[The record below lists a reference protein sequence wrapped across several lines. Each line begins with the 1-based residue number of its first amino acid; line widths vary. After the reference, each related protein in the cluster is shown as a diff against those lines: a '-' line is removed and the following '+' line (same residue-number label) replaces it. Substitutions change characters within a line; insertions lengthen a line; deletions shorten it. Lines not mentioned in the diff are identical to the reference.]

1 MDPSC
6 QPEGHG
12 DLRPP
17 PFYTRYGIARTG
29 ERDAPLA
36 LTPYPE
42 VCRHGQLRAT
52 VVAAAIDL
60 VGSLFTREVAGTD
73 ILLTTDL
80 SLRMPARTC
89 PSKLVAHGRVLRSGR
104 SGVTTAVELREPAGA
119 GEGASARAGGDASE
133 SIWAYGETAF
143 ARVARAADS
152 NVTAEQ
158 LALPKVFASHP
169 LARPLDEEVGVE
181 VRDAARGEVELAL
194 RGAVLNPERTLQG
207 ALVALLVE
215 RAGEVLA
222 ESRLGGPQRIVAL
235 DLRYLTT
242 ARVGPVRSRAAFIGA
257 PEDGWLR
264 VELRDVG
271 RSDRVTAT
279 ALLAVAPAR

>member
-1 MDPSC
+1 MRGDP
-6 QPEGHG
+6 G
-12 DLRPP
+12 PP

-29 ERDAPLA
+29 VRDAPLA

-73 ILLTTDL
+73 ILFTTDL
-80 SLRMPARTC
+80 SLRMPARSC
-89 PSKLVAHGRVLRSGR
+89 PAKLVAHGRVLRSGR
-104 SGVTTAVELREPAGA
+104 SGSTTAVELRDAGGA
-119 GEGASARAGGDASE
+119 GEGAAAAPNGPV
-133 SIWAYGETAF
+133 WAYGETSF
-143 ARVARAADS
+143 ARVPRAADS
-152 NVTAEQ
+152 KVTAEQ
-158 LALPKVFASHP
+158 LALPQVFASHP
-169 LARPLDEEVGVE
+169 LARPLEEEVGVE
-181 VRDAARGEVELAL
+181 VRDAARGEVELPL
-194 RGAVLNPERTLQG
+194 RGAVLNTEGTLQG

-222 ESRLGGPQRIVAL
+222 ESRLGGPQRVVAL

-242 ARVGPVRSRAAFIGA
+242 ARVGPVRSRAVFIGP

-264 VELRDVG
+264 VELRDAG
-271 RSDRVTAT
+271 RDDRVTAT

>member
-1 MDPSC
+1 MRGDP
-6 QPEGHG
+6 G
-12 DLRPP
+12 PP

-29 ERDAPLA
+29 VRDAPLA

-73 ILLTTDL
+73 ILFTTDL
-80 SLRMPARTC
+80 SVRMPVHSRPAR
-89 PSKLVAHGRVLRSGR
+89 LVAHGRILRSGR
-104 SGVTTAVELREPAGA
+104 SGVTTAVELCEAAGGA
-119 GEGASARAGGDASE
+119 GSGASGGLTPPAAAAPGPL
-133 SIWAYGETAF
+133 WAYGETSF
-143 ARVARAADS
+143 ARVPRAADS
-152 NVTAEQ
+152 KVTAAQ
-158 LALPKVFASHP
+158 LALPQVFASHP
-169 LARPLDEEVGVE
+169 LARPLEEEVGVE
-181 VRDAARGEVELAL
+181 VRDAARGEVELPL
-194 RGAVLNPERTLQG
+194 RGAVLNTEGTLQG

-222 ESRLGGPQRIVAL
+222 ESRLGGPQRVVAL

-264 VELRDVG
+264 VELRDTG
-271 RSDRVTAT
+271 RDDRVTAT